1 MMTMMIVR
9 MFKVMPPP
17 FDRGDVEEEY
27 EEDDNTNHEDLQHNG
42 QELEL

>member
-1 MMTMMIVR
+1 MMIVR

-27 EEDDNTNHEDLQHNG
+27 EEDGDLDVDDAHDDFNYPLG
-42 QELEL
+42 V

>member
-1 MMTMMIVR
+1 MTMMIVR

-27 EEDDNTNHEDLQHNG
+27 AEIFEDFPPLDS
-42 QELEL
+42 